1 MDATLASHLA
11 AFRDLRKQLESNV
24 LPLAGS
30 VDGRRF
36 EFQASLESL
45 DFRVGGYV
53 VIASEGRSQLGQIL
67 GLGASQIDAGDVRW
81 SGETSLTSRVVV
93 RHARGEGVL
102 LEGPSEPFHDASV
115 RSAKPEEVRAWA
127 ASAARDRARIEVG
140 ELALA
145 PGVTH
150 SLDAGGFDRHTFLCG
165 QSGSGKTYA
174 LGVLLERLLL
184 ETSLRMV
191 VLDPNSDYARI
202 RDARDG
208 AEPALAARLAQA
220 ATGVRVHRSD
230 ATGGERLRLRFAELG
245 TAGAAAA
252 LHLDPV
258 RDREEYSELAA
269 VLDDAQPEV
278 VEEIFRSK
286 RPGAAALALR
296 ARNLGIDTWGIWA
309 RGDAGSSLDALD
321 DPAVRCLV
329 VDLGSL
335 PTRAEQALM
344 GEAVLDRLW
353 KRRALREPILIVID
367 EAHNVCPAD
376 PSEPLTALTTEY
388 GVRIAAEGRKFGLYL
403 LTATQ
408 RPQKIHP
415 NIVSQSDNVVLMRM
429 NSSTDLAYT
438 RDMLSFVPSGLL
450 EQAPHVPAGRGARG
464 RQAVIPPGARTRR
477 PAHRAG
483 GRRRRALDLGRA
495 PLMRVGVRT
504 GRTPTRAFRRPRRRA
519 GRPPRAGS

>member
-1 MDATLASHLA
+1 MRQAAAHAEPPKGVMMDATLASHLA
-11 AFRDLRKQLESNV
+11 AYRDLRRQLESNI

-36 EFQASLESL
+36 EFQAPLESL

-53 VIASEGRSQLGQIL
+53 VITSEGRSQLGQIL
-67 GLGASQIDAGDVRW
+67 SLGATQTDAGDVRW
-81 SGETSLTSRVVV
+81 PGDETSLTSHMVI

-102 LEGPSEPFHDASV
+102 REGPPTPFHDASV
-115 RSAKPEEVRAWA
+115 RAALPDEVRAWA
-127 ASAARDRARIEVG
+127 AAAAPARAQIDIG

-145 PGVTH
+145 AGVTH

-174 LGVLLERLLL
+174 LGVLLERLLI

-202 RDARDG
+202 RHPRDDA
-208 AEPALAARLAQA
+208 ESSLAARLVQA
-220 ATGVRVHRSD
+220 TAGVQVHRSF
-230 ATGGERLRLRFAELG
+230 ATGSERLRIRFAELG

-269 VLDDAQPEV
+269 LLDVAQPET
-278 VEEIFRSK
+278 VEEIFRST

-309 RGDAGSSLDALD
+309 RDDAGSTLDALD

-335 PTRAEQALM
+335 ATRAEQALM
-344 GEAVLDRLW
+344 GEAVLNRLW
-353 KRRALREPILIVID
+353 QRRALRQPILIVID
-367 EAHNVCPAD
+367 EAHNVCPGEPAQ
-376 PSEPLTALTTEY
+376 PLTALATEH

-429 NSSTDLAYT
+429 NSATDLAYT
-438 RDMLSFVPSGLL
+438 GDMLSFVPSGLL
-450 EQAPHVPAGRGARG
+450 EQAPMFRLGEALVAGKLSSHPAL
-464 RQAVIPPGARTRR
+464 V
-477 PAHRAG
+477 
-483 GRRRRALDLGRA
+483 
-495 PLMRVGVRT
+495 RVGPRIAQEGGADVPST
-504 GRTPTRAFRRPRRRA
+504 WAARR
-519 GRPPRAGS
+519 